1 MSTIKVYDKTG
12 AAAGEKTVDEAQ
24 LVLDRGEQAV
34 KDTVVAILNGMR
46 AGTAKT
52 KNRSEVSGSGKKP
65 WKQKGTGRASF
76 GGSRNPVWRGG
87 GVAFGPVPRDYAQKI
102 NKKVA
107 ALAFARALSDKIA
120 AGELCVVD
128 SLNFEEP
135 KTKQAAA
142 MYKAL
147 GATRSCLT
155 IIADDALAGDANEN
169 FILAVCNL
177 PNVDLATV
185 AETDV
190 YMLCRYKQI
199 VVTPQALEGLMARL
213 ARATTGKA
221 VQE

>member
-1 MSTIKVYDKTG
+1 MSTIKVYDKSGVATG
-12 AAAGEKTVDEAQ
+12 EQTVDAAQ

-34 KDTVVAILNGMR
+34 KDTVVAILNGYR

-76 GGSRNPVWRGG
+76 GGKRNPVWRGG
-87 GVAFGPVPRDYAQKI
+87 GVAFGPVPRDYSQKI

-128 SLNFEEP
+128 ALTYDAP
-135 KTKQAAA
+135 KTKVAAA
-142 MYKAL
+142 MFKAM
-147 GATRSCLT
+147 GIERSCLVVVD
-155 IIADDALAGDANEN
+155 DDALATDTNEA
-169 FILAVCNL
+169 FIQSVLNL

-185 AETDV
+185 ATTDV
-190 YMLCRYKQI
+190 YMLCRFKNI
-199 VVTPQALEGLMARL
+199 VATAKAFEGLMARL
-213 ARATTGKA
+213 ARATAGKVA
-221 VQE
+221 QE

>member
-12 AAAGEKTVDEAQ
+12 AATGEQTVDEAQ

-34 KDTVVAILNGMR
+34 KDTVVAILNGYR

-52 KNRSEVSGSGKKP
+52 KSRGEVSGSGKKP

-87 GVAFGPVPRDYAQKI
+87 GVAFGPVPRDYSQKI

-128 SLNFEEP
+128 ALNFDAP
-135 KTKQAAA
+135 KTKAAAA
-142 MYKAL
+142 MFKAM
-147 GATRSCLT
+147 GVTRSCLVFVD
-155 IIADDALAGDANEN
+155 DDATAGDSNEI
-169 FILAVCNL
+169 FILSVTNL
-177 PNVDLATV
+177 PNVDLTTV
-185 AETDV
+185 GGADV
-190 YMLCRYKQI
+190 YLLCRFKNI
-199 VVTPQALEGLMARL
+199 VVTAKALEGLMARL
-213 ARATTGKA
+213 ARVPTGKVA
-221 VQE
+221 N